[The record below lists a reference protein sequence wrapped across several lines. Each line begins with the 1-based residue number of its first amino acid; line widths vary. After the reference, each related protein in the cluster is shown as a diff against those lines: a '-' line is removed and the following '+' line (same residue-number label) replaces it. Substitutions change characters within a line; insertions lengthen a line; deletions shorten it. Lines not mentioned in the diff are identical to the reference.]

1 MGSFKVAEKF
11 ISINGEARRAGE
23 LAVFIRFV
31 GCDLRCTYCD
41 TAWALRGDAPH
52 ELMDENEIYKYIKE
66 TGVRNVTLTGGEPL
80 IQKDI
85 KRLLLLLSE
94 DENLRIEIE
103 TNGAEDI
110 RPYKGISDRIS
121 FTVDYKCPGSGME
134 SHMEDENFRTVDM
147 KDSVKFVVMDRNDL
161 IRMKDVIEEYRLCER
176 TLVYVSCVF
185 GTITPLEIVDFMK
198 ENTLNDV
205 KLQFQMHKF
214 IWNPEERGV

>member
-41 TAWALRGDAPH
+41 TAWALLGDAPH

-66 TGVRNVTLTGGEPL
+66 TGVKNVTLTGGEPL

-134 SHMEDENFRTVDM
+134 SRMEDENFRTVDL
-147 KDSVKFVVMDRNDL
+147 KDSVKFVVMDRKDL
-161 IRMKDVIEEYRLCER
+161 IRMKEVIEEYRLCER
-176 TLVYVSCVF
+176 TAVYVSCVF
-185 GTITPLEIVDFMK
+185 GAITPLEVVGFMK
-198 ENTLNDV
+198 ENSLNDV
-205 KLQFQMHKF
+205 KLQLQMHKF